1 MRLLFF
7 FLFPVI
13 LFASAIE
20 SPLIKRMG
28 DDKAIISVPM
38 IDVGVSGFIVHR
50 FNSEHSAIVASAVV
64 SDFNPETAEATLT
77 LSPYDGLRQNSLP
90 SGNWRPEVGDFAIL
104 AFDYERAMLIAPSEE
119 IYHQITKRITTLD
132 WVHPDGFA
140 AYLSYRGHPTPLAE
154 DMQGYCSVASIGLI
168 YLYSAETLFTIDCKS
183 LTLLQLTPAPF
194 SSPETPKLPFYSR
207 VEKIEANWF
216 GKGSSTLE
224 SYEPYYL
231 ELLVLN
237 NPKDS
242 KLYHFIKS
250 NDSLRSVLLD
260 EFEIEE

>member
-7 FLFPVI
+7 FLLPII

-20 SPLIKRMG
+20 TPLVKRIG
-28 DDKAIISVPM
+28 DDKAVISVPM

-50 FNSEHSAIVASAVV
+50 FNSEHSAIIASAVV
-64 SDFNPETAEATLT
+64 TDFDVQSGEATLT

-90 SGNWRPEVGDFAIL
+90 SGKWQPEAGDL
-104 AFDYERAMLIAPSEE
+104 AVLAYGYERAMLIAPSEE

-140 AYLSYRGHPTPLAE
+140 AYLSYRGHPTPLGE
-154 DMQGYCSVASIGLI
+154 DLQGYCSVASIGLI

-194 SSPETPKLPFYSR
+194 SNAETPKLPFYSR

-216 GKGSSTLE
+216 GRGSSELE

-250 NDSLRSVLLD
+250 NNSLSGVLLD